1 MSGKKSLQ
9 LGENTVESFIA
20 AASLGAS
27 YVEFDV
33 QLTKDHVPVVYH
45 DFTVAESG
53 VDIPMHLLTLE
64 QFMGFNTP
72 TEKPT
77 HTVDDEVLTRGN
89 RELNRPINCQIITMT
104 ILRKSLVIKG
114 MKE

>member
-1 MSGKKSLQ
+1 MQ

-64 QFMGFNTP
+64 QFMDLIHP
-72 TEKPT
+72 QKT
-77 HTVDDEVLTRGN
+77 H
-89 RELNRPINCQIITMT
+89 
-104 ILRKSLVIKG
+104 SYS
-114 MKE
+114 

>member
-77 HTVDDEVLTRGN
+77 HTVDDEVLTR
-89 RELNRPINCQIITMT
+89 ETESSIIVS
-104 ILRKSLVIKG
+104 IVK
-114 MKE
+114 

>member
-1 MSGKKSLQ
+1 MSIARSDTYWKQLSHWTSRSWKNVSGRQSLQ

-20 AASLGAS
+20 ASSLGAS

-33 QLTKDHVPVVYH
+33 QLTKDFVPVVYH

-64 QFMGFNTP
+64 QFLG
-72 TEKPT
+72 
-77 HTVDDEVLTRGN
+77 
-89 RELNRPINCQIITMT
+89 LNKTNENLIVQLMMRF
-104 ILRKSLVIKG
+104 
-114 MKE
+114 